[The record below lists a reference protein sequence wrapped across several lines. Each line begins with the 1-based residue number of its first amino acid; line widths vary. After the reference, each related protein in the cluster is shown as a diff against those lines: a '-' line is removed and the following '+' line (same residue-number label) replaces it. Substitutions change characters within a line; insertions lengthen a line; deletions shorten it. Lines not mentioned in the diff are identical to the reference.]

1 MGERR
6 RQNEPVP
13 KAKLN
18 PEEELLS
25 SRFANHSQERVA
37 RGGRLRLTSE
47 RLLFHP
53 HLFDRL
59 LGGRDLD
66 LQRADVV
73 DVDVAP
79 RTGGRFDGGRR
90 HRLRIRLR
98 DGSVELFVVNDVK
111 DVVEELSTR
120 LPGK

>member
-18 PEEELLS
+18 PAEELLS
-25 SRFANHSQERVA
+25 SRFANHSQGRVA
-37 RGGRLRLTSE
+37 RGGRLLLTSE

-120 LPGK
+120 HPGK